1 MVPVLI
7 CAGLLGGC
15 TDEELSNLG
24 FERYFVKLD
33 KDGGEVAE
41 SVNTLV
47 GDLGFEPIHIY
58 DSATQGFAVM
68 LHDGW
73 ATELRKHPDVKSV
86 QKDENTKHTPPPD
99 VTKPPTDDEVINDPE
114 IVLGPNEM
122 PESIA
127 RIGGPWLE
135 VQDWTGTEVAVIDT
149 GVDDGHP
156 DLNVT
161 ANFDAVAAGG
171 GSPDS
176 GDPNGHGTHVAGT
189 IGAIADGEGVVG
201 MAPGVPIHAVRVLD
215 ADGSGWTTDIV
226 AGLEY
231 VLEHPE
237 IRVVNMSL
245 GGPVWDGDDPMYDA
259 IVALEEAG
267 VVVVVAAGNE
277 AQDTINVAPASYDVG
292 ITVSA
297 YDADGSDNG
306 FAWFSNYGDAVDI
319 AAPGTN
325 ILSTWPGGGWAQ
337 LDGTSMATPAVV
349 GAVAVYRALNPTAG
363 VDEIRSALST
373 TGENSYSGQGGD
385 HPEPMTDAI
394 AFWDAA
400 LQ

>member
-1 MVPVLI
+1 
-7 CAGLLGGC
+7 
-15 TDEELSNLG
+15 
-24 FERYFVKLD
+24 
-33 KDGGEVAE
+33 
-41 SVNTLV
+41 
-47 GDLGFEPIHIY
+47 
-58 DSATQGFAVM
+58 
-68 LHDGW
+68 
-73 ATELRKHPDVKSV
+73 
-86 QKDENTKHTPPPD
+86 
-99 VTKPPTDDEVINDPE
+99 
-114 IVLGPNEM
+114 
-122 PESIA
+122 
-127 RIGGPWLE
+127 
-135 VQDWTGTEVAVIDT
+135 
-149 GVDDGHP
+149 
-156 DLNVT
+156 
-161 ANFDAVAAGG
+161 
-171 GSPDS
+171 
-176 GDPNGHGTHVAGT
+176 
-189 IGAIADGEGVVG
+189 
-201 MAPGVPIHAVRVLD
+201 
-215 ADGSGWTTDIV
+215 
-226 AGLEY
+226 LEY